1 MAPILLFCLS
11 SSDSEGDEKIVR
23 RRLRE
28 RSNPLDLSNKAFL
41 KRFPLTKDAF
51 SYLLEKLNL
60 KQADA
65 KAVPPFFQ
73 LAVTLSLLASGGYQH
88 NVGSDYLVGM
98 CQSTVSKLTSYVVAE
113 MERKLCAEFICFEPD
128 DSQSL
133 IGCVDG
139 THIGL
144 EKPIANEHMY
154 FNRKGYHSINSMIIC
169 DHTYKILAINCQYG
183 AAAHDSFVWKH
194 SDQRRD
200 LEDGFQQIRHRNSWI
215 LGDSGYLPTHMS
227 G

>member
-1 MAPILLFCLS
+1 MDPILLFCLS
-11 SSDSEGDEKIVR
+11 SSDREGDENIVR

-41 KRFPLTKDAF
+41 KRFRLTKEAF

-65 KAVPPFFQ
+65 KAVPPILQ

-88 NVGSDYLVGM
+88 NVGSGYLIGM
-98 CQSTVSKLTSYVVAE
+98 CQSTVSKLTSHVVAE

-128 DSQSL
+128 DSQSCKEWFGEKYKIPGV
-133 IGCVDG
+133 IGCADG

-144 EKPIANEHMY
+144 QKPIANEHMY
-154 FNRKGYHSINSMIIC
+154 FNRKGYLPQH
-169 DHTYKILAINCQYG
+169 
-183 AAAHDSFVWKH
+183 
-194 SDQRRD
+194 QRYD
-200 LEDGFQQIRHRNSWI
+200 
-215 LGDSGYLPTHMS
+215 YM
-227 G
+227 